1 MFRMIL
7 VPEDDYKTLQDR
19 LNKIGEKGYM
29 LEDIYFTRLFKFS
42 KTDKPVHYL
51 VDFNLEE
58 FKKKTPYS
66 MPKNSEIKKYRKNG
80 WDYRNHFL
88 KFNIFTTNKDRP
100 LEREKQTKKD
110 EAIKTIFSKRYRNNV
125 IAWAMM
131 FGFIL
136 FSFFMFKLSKADM
149 IIVVSFASIFALLSL
164 FNWIHVTR
172 ETKNT
177 LYYPICVL
185 AGIITW
191 FTIAISLYF
200 IK

>member
-1 MFRMIL
+1 MLRMIL
-7 VPEDDYKTLQDR
+7 IPEDDYKTLQDR

-80 WDYRNHFL
+80 WDY
-88 KFNIFTTNKDRP
+88 
-100 LEREKQTKKD
+100 KKD

-136 FSFFMFKLSKADM
+136 FSFFMFKLTKADM

-191 FTIAISLYF
+191 FAIAISLYF

>member
-1 MFRMIL
+1 
-7 VPEDDYKTLQDR
+7 
-19 LNKIGEKGYM
+19 
-29 LEDIYFTRLFKFS
+29 
-42 KTDKPVHYL
+42 
-51 VDFNLEE
+51 
-58 FKKKTPYS
+58 
-66 MPKNSEIKKYRKNG
+66 
-80 WDYRNHFL
+80 
-88 KFNIFTTNKDRP
+88 
-100 LEREKQTKKD
+100 
-110 EAIKTIFSKRYRNNV
+110 
-125 IAWAMM
+125 MM

-136 FSFFMFKLSKADM
+136 FSFFMFKLTKADM

-191 FTIAISLYF
+191 FAIAISLYF

>member
-66 MPKNSEIKKYRKNG
+66 MPKNSEIKKY
-80 WDYRNHFL
+80 
-88 KFNIFTTNKDRP
+88 
-100 LEREKQTKKD
+100 
-110 EAIKTIFSKRYRNNV
+110 KTIFSKRYRNNV

-191 FTIAISLYF
+191 FAIAISLYF

>member
-100 LEREKQTKKD
+100 LEREKQIKKD

-131 FGFIL
+131 DEKVRKTI
-136 FSFFMFKLSKADM
+136 S
-149 IIVVSFASIFALLSL
+149 ALLE
-164 FNWIHVTR
+164 N
-172 ETKNT
+172 
-177 LYYPICVL
+177 
-185 AGIITW
+185 
-191 FTIAISLYF
+191 
-200 IK
+200 

>member
-1 MFRMIL
+1 MS
-7 VPEDDYKTLQDR
+7 Y
-19 LNKIGEKGYM
+19 GEK
-29 LEDIYFTRLFKFS
+29 
-42 KTDKPVHYL
+42 
-51 VDFNLEE
+51 
-58 FKKKTPYS
+58 
-66 MPKNSEIKKYRKNG
+66 
-80 WDYRNHFL
+80 
-88 KFNIFTTNKDRP
+88 
-100 LEREKQTKKD
+100 QAKKD

-136 FSFFMFKLSKADM
+136 FSFFMFKLTKADM

-191 FTIAISLYF
+191 FAIAISLYF